1 MPLTKEQKAELISK
15 YGTTPHDTGRAE
27 AQIALMT
34 ARIKELT
41 EHLETHVK
49 DHHSRRGLMKLV
61 GKRRRLLEYLR
72 RKDIERYRKVIDEL
86 GIRR

>member
-1 MPLTKEQKAELISK
+1 MPLSKEQKAELITK
-15 YGTTPHDTGRAE
+15 YGTTSADSGRTE

-41 EHLETHVK
+41 AHLETHVK
-49 DHHSRRGLMKLV
+49 DHHSRRGLMKIV

-72 RKDIERYRKVIDEL
+72 RKDIERYRRLIDEL